1 MKEYIKPLAEVVE
14 FEPKDDIMGSDLSA
28 ILGAGGEDVEVWN

>member
-14 FEPKDDIMGSDLSA
+14 FEPKDNILADSGLST
-28 ILGAGGEDVEVWN
+28 GGDDGVEIW

>member
-14 FEPKDDIMGSDLSA
+14 FEPKDNILAVSSLST
-28 ILGAGGEDVEVWN
+28 LGDDGAEVW

>member
-14 FEPKDDIMGSDLSA
+14 FESKDDVMASTLSYEE
-28 ILGAGGEDVEVWN
+28 GAEIW

>member
-14 FEPKDDIMGSDLSA
+14 FEPKDNIMESTASSFEAKDD
-28 ILGAGGEDVEVWN
+28 GGEIW

>member
-14 FEPKDDIMGSDLSA
+14 FEPKDDIMGSTLSFEYA
-28 ILGAGGEDVEVWN
+28 EGGEVWN

>member
-14 FEPKDDIMGSDLSA
+14 FEPKDDIMGLPLSA
-28 ILGAGGEDVEVWN
+28 GDEVVEEW